1 MSPQEIVRSG
11 IGVLNEDVHEGAVW
25 RGPSETVKA
34 QGETITTSQLFP
46 QRWCITV
53 GLSQRGRGT
62 GVV

>member
-11 IGVLNEDVHEGAVW
+11 VGVLNEDVHEGAVW

-46 QRWCITV
+46 QR
-53 GLSQRGRGT
+53 
-62 GVV
+62 